1 MSSGRLNATKH
12 GLLAKQLVFRN
23 EDEAE
28 QFKALIDDLE
38 KDFAPEGAVQGMLVE
53 EIAVTWWKLR
63 IAVGWELEDMANRRE
78 ASREL
83 LRRFIHNSQDAQISS
98 LSFDDGR
105 PAPFSGW
112 ECQGAVLR
120 ARSKA
125 QGEDSLSN
133 EREAKDG
140 WSEMELRITSAMDTI
155 LRCQSSLKRDFYR
168 AIQLLHSLPDGK
180 TRGNA
185 PPDPEAVQG
194 QR

>member
-1 MSSGRLNATKH
+1 
-12 GLLAKQLVFRN
+12 
-23 EDEAE
+23 
-28 QFKALIDDLE
+28 
-38 KDFAPEGAVQGMLVE
+38 
-53 EIAVTWWKLR
+53 
-63 IAVGWELEDMANRRE
+63 MANRRE

-105 PAPFSGW
+105 PTAFSGW

-125 QGEDSLSN
+125 QGEDSRSN

-155 LRCQSSLKRDFYR
+155 LRYQSSLKRDFYR
-168 AIQLLHSLPDGK
+168 AIQLLHSLQEGK